1 MLLIYQWRSTM
12 EKFLNI
18 FKSLDRSWLIRHYIF
33 SFAFFG
39 LLFVMLKGFSTP
51 LPVWLLYLSFTLFY
65 PFAMFVYESIVDL
78 IIGDNIFLIPVLI
91 MIIWKI
97 IRFFI
102 IWLFPIPI
110 GLIGLIYLYFSV
122 NRKTD

>member
-18 FKSLDRSWLIRHYIF
+18 FRSLDRSWLIRHYIF

-78 IIGDNIFLIPVLI
+78 IIGDNIFSHSCSYHDHLENHSLLYHLA
-91 MIIWKI
+91 
-97 IRFFI
+97 FFHTYRLDRTNLSL
-102 IWLFPIPI
+102 LFCQ
-110 GLIGLIYLYFSV
+110 S
-122 NRKTD
+122 

>member
-1 MLLIYQWRSTM
+1 MTND
-12 EKFLNI
+12 EKWFNKKMDRREFLKKAGI
-18 FKSLDRSWLIRHYIF
+18 GGAGLALGVSGAS
-33 SFAFFG
+33 AF
-39 LLFVMLKGFSTP
+39 FVMLKGFSTP

-102 IWLFPIPI
+102 IWLFSIPI

>member
-1 MLLIYQWRSTM
+1 M

-18 FKSLDRSWLIRHYIF
+18 FRSLDRSWLIRHYFF

-102 IWLFPIPI
+102 IWLFSIPI